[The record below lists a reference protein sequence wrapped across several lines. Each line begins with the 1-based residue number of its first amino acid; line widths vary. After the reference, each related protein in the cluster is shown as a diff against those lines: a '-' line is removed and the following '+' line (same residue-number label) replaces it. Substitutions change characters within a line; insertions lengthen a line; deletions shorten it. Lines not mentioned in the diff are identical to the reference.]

1 MKSSNDIWADLGE
14 LPEEEV
20 IHMMTKLFVIYEEKI
35 KNNPEDREALNFF
48 KNLDNS
54 ICQTN
59 QCNLNRKNA
68 G

>member
-59 QCNLNRKNA
+59 QCNLNRR
-68 G
+68 